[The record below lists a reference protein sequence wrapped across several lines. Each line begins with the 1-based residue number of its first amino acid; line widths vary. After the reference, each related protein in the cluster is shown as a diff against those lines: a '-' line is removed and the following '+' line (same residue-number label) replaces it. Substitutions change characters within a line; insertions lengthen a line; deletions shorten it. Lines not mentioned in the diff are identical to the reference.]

1 VTGRLVLVATPL
13 GNLADLAPRALTV
26 LGSADAIACE
36 DTRVTRKLLDLVG
49 VAAPPLFAVH
59 EHNEAAMVAPVLAR
73 LERGETVALVTDAGL
88 PGISD
93 PGERIVRAAA
103 DAGFEVSVVPGP
115 SAFAAAVAISGLP
128 ADRVVFEGFLPRKGA
143 ERGRRLAGIATEPRT
158 VALYEAPHRLRETVG
173 DLAAACGGGRRV
185 VLVRELTKLH
195 EEVWRGTL
203 ADAVRLEAAPRGEY
217 VIVLEG
223 APPPPPVSDAVIES
237 LLEGEL
243 ARGAD
248 RREAIASVAGA
259 LGVPKRRVY
268 DAAVRL
274 RR

>member
-13 GNLADLAPRALTV
+13 GNLADLSPRAISV
-26 LGSADAIACE
+26 LGSVDAIACE
-36 DTRVTRKLLDLVG
+36 DTRMTRKLLDLVG
-49 VAAPPLFAVH
+49 VAAPPLFSVH
-59 EHNEAAMVAPVLAR
+59 EHNEAAMVAPVLGR

-88 PGISD
+88 PAISD
-93 PGERIVRAAA
+93 PGQRIVRAAA
-103 DAGFEVSVVPGP
+103 DAGFDVSVVPGP
-115 SAFAAAVAISGLP
+115 SAFVAAVAISGLP
-128 ADRVVFEGFLPRKGA
+128 AERLVFEGFLPRKGA
-143 ERGRRLAGIATEPRT
+143 ERGRRLSAIAAEPRT
-158 VALYEAPHRLRETVG
+158 VALYEAPHRLRATLG
-173 DLAAACGGGRRV
+173 DLESACGGSRRV

-203 ADAVRLEAAPRGEY
+203 AGAVALEAAPRGEY

-223 APPPPPVSDAVIES
+223 APPPPPVGDAVIES

-243 ARGAD
+243 ARGSD